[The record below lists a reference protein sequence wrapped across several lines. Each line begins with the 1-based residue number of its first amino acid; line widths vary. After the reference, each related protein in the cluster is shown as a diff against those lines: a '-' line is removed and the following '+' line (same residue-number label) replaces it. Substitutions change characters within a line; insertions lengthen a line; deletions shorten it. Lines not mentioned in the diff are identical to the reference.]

1 MGPHLVTWVK
11 IWRRSYDYF
20 DQTTQL
26 PSPIKIH
33 KLFPFKML
41 NLKSINEKY
50 SLKAIA
56 YIAKFSD
63 KL

>member
-33 KLFPFKML
+33 KLFPFKMV
-41 NLKSINEKY
+41 NLKSIDEKY
-50 SLKAIA
+50 SLEA
-56 YIAKFSD
+56 YIA
-63 KL
+63 